1 MIRPDVALLASVG
14 VTAESVA
21 ANDTAEIE
29 QTEETTDY
37 LSPARVLLIGSG
49 ADEQFGGTL
58 VASPNMFSP
67 SHFPDNLMRR
77 LWTASHGI
85 PPGRVGGTAGGAGE
99 GHHADMETKHGCVR

>member
-14 VTAESVA
+14 VTTESVA
-21 ANDTAEIE
+21 ANDTER
-29 QTEETTDY
+29 TEEATDY

-58 VASPNMFSP
+58 VASRGIFPP
-67 SHFPDNLMRR
+67 AHLPDNLMRR
-77 LWTASHGI
+77 LWTTSHGI

-99 GHHADMETKHGCVR
+99 GHHADMETEHGCVR